1 VYREQPGL
9 SGSRHPRRTWILPCI
24 IRRHT
29 ASVNSPE
36 LLPMWSRLFSSPVD
50 WEAVLVA
57 LLPTLF
63 IAWLIAYFT
72 RRLASSALHAFVGES
87 IALDSPLIRTP
98 LRLLSVTTFV
108 LVAAL
113 VLFPALDLTGLHP
126 TVGRTMRDTSAW
138 LLGPGLRILLI
149 AFIAYALC
157 RATSLLVRRFELELK
172 HGASLDSIEHT
183 KRARTLGFVVT
194 KVATALIVGV
204 AIVTILNELGVNVAP
219 LLTGAGIAGVA
230 LGLGA
235 QSLVRDVL
243 SGFFLILEDQI
254 RVGDDAVINGVD
266 GLVEQINLRT
276 IVLRDLRGTVH
287 VFANGAITT
296 LANHSKDFSHY
307 VIDLN
312 ISYKE
317 DPDRVSEVVREVD
330 SELRHTPEFA
340 PLILEPAQIH
350 GVVGFAD
357 WSMQLRIRLKTV
369 PQKQWNVGREFRKR
383 LRRALNRR
391 GIEVPYPAL
400 RRPQ

>member
-1 VYREQPGL
+1 
-9 SGSRHPRRTWILPCI
+9 
-24 IRRHT
+24 
-29 ASVNSPE
+29 
-36 LLPMWSRLFSSPVD
+36 M
-50 WEAVLVA
+50 A
-57 LLPTLF
+57 LLPTLV
-63 IAWLIAYFT
+63 IAWLVARYA
-72 RRLASSALHAFVGES
+72 RKLASSMLHSFIGET
-87 IALDSPLIRTP
+87 IDAKSPLVRTP
-98 LRLLSVTTFV
+98 LRLVSITTFV

-113 VLFPALDLTGLHP
+113 ILFPALDVSGLHP
-126 TVGRTMRDTSAW
+126 RIGRTMSEMSVW

-149 AFIAYALC
+149 AVIAYALS
-157 RATSLLVRRFELELK
+157 RATSLLVRRFEIELRA
-172 HGASLDSIEHT
+172 GASLDSLEHT
-183 KRARTLGFVVT
+183 KRARTLGFVVN
-194 KVATALIVGV
+194 KIATALIVGV

-230 LGLGA
+230 LGFGA
-235 QSLVRDVL
+235 QSLVKDVL
-243 SGFFLILEDQI
+243 SGFFLILEDQV
-254 RVGDDAVINGVD
+254 RVGDDAVINGTD

-317 DPDRVSEVVREVD
+317 DPDRVSDVVREVD
-330 SELRHTPEFA
+330 SELRHSPDFA

-383 LRRALNRR
+383 LRRALNRH

-400 RRPQ
+400 RRP